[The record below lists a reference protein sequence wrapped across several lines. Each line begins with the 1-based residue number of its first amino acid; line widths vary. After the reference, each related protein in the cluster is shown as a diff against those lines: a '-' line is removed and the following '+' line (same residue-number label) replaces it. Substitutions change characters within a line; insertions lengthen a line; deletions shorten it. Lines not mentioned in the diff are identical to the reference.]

1 MTRKAGR
8 VRKLPEKEPDKRRKG
23 ERRRRKGMQE
33 GEQRKSLVREE
44 AVDKRKRLQ
53 SRQLG
58 RGSELGVWE
67 TSSLLRYV
75 ALGKAL
81 SLSYP
86 WLSFL

>member
-1 MTRKAGR
+1 MKKEKKAKRGT
-8 VRKLPEKEPDKRRKG
+8 KKEFS
-23 ERRRRKGMQE
+23 ERRGRGQK
-33 GEQRKSLVREE
+33 KE
-44 AVDKRKRLQ
+44 AAE

-67 TSSLLRYV
+67 SSSLSRYV

-86 WLSFL
+86 WLSCL